1 MRRWSY
7 HTLSLWLL
15 ITAFLQGA
23 VKAVGLAVDWA
34 VGLGVEMAVGLVVE
48 TAVDSAVG
56 LAVG

>member
-15 ITAFLQGA
+15 ITAFLQG
-23 VKAVGLAVDWA
+23 VEMAVDWA

-56 LAVG
+56 